1 MWAGPPPDA
10 IWPWPEAPYPAIRK
24 VSHENVKLL
33 AVRGANRPKRAVV
46 VWCVATID
54 MLKNP
59 AWYFLPEDENSSFL
73 RFHSVRKMSSW
84 QGLTGFGKGPAL
96 FSSRIRRTS
105 HETCTGETVLVGV
118 GYRFG
123 VCFVPYRQC
132 QRPK

>member
-24 VSHENVKLL
+24 VSTKTSNYWRSV
-33 AVRGANRPKRAVV
+33 VQIVQKRAAF
-46 VWCVATID
+46 VWCVATIA